1 MTRARLIFAGV
12 AAAFFA
18 IPMVTLVSLM
28 VVFPIIFYAVLAGIA
43 NFAPIALLVMYGLQR
58 LGYRVDPQ
66 PLFEGW
72 IYCSIIWIGCAFGAS
87 HWGDAGGAMIG
98 AKNMPFWEVL
108 FAPWRLLLGYPV
120 G

>member
-1 MTRARLIFAGV
+1 MTRSRLIFAGV

-28 VVFPIIFYAVLAGIA
+28 VVFPIIFYAVLAAIA
-43 NFAPIALLVMYGLQR
+43 NFAPPVLLVMYGLRR

-66 PLFEGW
+66 PVFEGW
-72 IYCSIIWIGCAFGAS
+72 VYCTIIWAGCAFGVS
-87 HWGDAGGAMIG
+87 HWGDVGSTIG
-98 AKNMPFWEVL
+98 AKNSPFWEVF
-108 FAPWRLLLGYPV
+108 FAPYLLLLGYPV